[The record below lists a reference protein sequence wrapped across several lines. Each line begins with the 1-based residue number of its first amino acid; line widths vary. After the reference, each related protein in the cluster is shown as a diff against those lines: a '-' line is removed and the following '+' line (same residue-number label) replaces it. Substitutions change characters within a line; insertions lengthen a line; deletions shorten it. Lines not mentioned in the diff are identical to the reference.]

1 MGYKK
6 RMYFRRILRRRLDLF
21 HVLLQISSFRE
32 SSSCR
37 CCSCMAWPLK
47 LASCQIAVAL
57 R

>member
-32 SSSCR
+32 SSYCR